1 MNKRTPGR
9 PKGPKGPRTR
19 IVKVSLHPDE
29 LNAILK
35 ITNAPAQYLRES
47 ALLQAR
53 YRQ

>member
-1 MNKRTPGR
+1 MNKRPPGR
-9 PKGPKGPRTR
+9 PPGPRGARTE

-35 ITNAPAQYLRES
+35 LTNAPAQFLRES

-53 YRQ
+53 YKP

>member
-1 MNKRTPGR
+1 MKKRTPGR

-35 ITNAPAQYLRES
+35 LTNAPAQFLRES
-47 ALLQAR
+47 ALVQVG
-53 YRQ
+53 YKP

>member
-1 MNKRTPGR
+1 MQKRTPGR
-9 PKGPKGPRTR
+9 PKGPKGPRTL

-35 ITNAPAQYLRES
+35 LTNAPAQFLRES

-53 YRQ
+53 YNP

>member
-1 MNKRTPGR
+1 MIKRTPGR

-35 ITNAPAQYLRES
+35 FTNAPAQYLREC
-47 ALLQAR
+47 ALSFAR
-53 YRQ
+53 YTP